1 MIRYPC
7 AKEKRGNH
15 ISHYIHI
22 VNSKWI
28 RDPNVKA
35 KIIKYLGENIEANI
49 HNLELNN
56 AFLDMTPKAHQQK
69 KKADKFKFIKIKNL
83 KWYHQN
89 NKDSWQNGTKYLQII
104 YLIKELYSEYIKNSR
119 NNKK

>member
-35 KIIKYLGENIEANI
+35 KIIKYLGENIETNI
-49 HNLELNN
+49 HNLESNN
-56 AFLDMTPKAHQQK
+56 AFLDMTPKAHQQQK
-69 KKADKFKFIKIKNL
+69 KQINLNSSKLKTSNDIIKTIKTADRME
-83 KWYHQN
+83 QN
-89 NKDSWQNGTKYLQII
+89 ICKS
-104 YLIKELYSEYIKNSR
+104 YIW
-119 NNKK
+119 